1 MCPDGGNRVMVVR
14 ASDDDLELIEPLVE
28 YYAREMGEVA
38 GRLMVALSLLTDLE
52 DSHGWDD
59 QPEQSREAVRCA
71 SLLVA
76 SVFRIVADAQAG
88 QGDELGMAEAIDHRL
103 RHMFDHPDGSQR
115 S

>member
-1 MCPDGGNRVMVVR
+1 MVVR

-71 SLLVA
+71 RLLVA
-76 SVFRIVADAQAG
+76 SVFRIVADADAEAG